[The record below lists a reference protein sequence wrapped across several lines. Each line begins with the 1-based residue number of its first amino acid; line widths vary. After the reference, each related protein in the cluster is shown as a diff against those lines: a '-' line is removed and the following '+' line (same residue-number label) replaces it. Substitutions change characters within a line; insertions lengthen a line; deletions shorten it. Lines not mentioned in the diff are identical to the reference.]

1 MLLLYDLILKY
12 TVFKLCF
19 SFLFFRKISELFLLR
34 DSTLIPNVLWF
45 EYTNIRHE
53 AGARARR
60 RKSISAKS
68 Q

>member
-1 MLLLYDLILKY
+1 M
-12 TVFKLCF
+12 FCF
-19 SFLFFRKISELFLLR
+19 SLFRKISELFLLR
-34 DSTLIPNVLWF
+34 DTTLIPNVLWF

>member
-1 MLLLYDLILKY
+1 MLFIIIFFY
-12 TVFKLCF
+12 
-19 SFLFFRKISELFLLR
+19 FRKISELFLLR

>member
-1 MLLLYDLILKY
+1 MYY
-12 TVFKLCF
+12 YY
-19 SFLFFRKISELFLLR
+19 FRKLSELFLLR
-34 DSTLIPNVLWF
+34 DTTLIPNVLWF